1 MHGIPTYGIL
11 QVLFI
16 VNPTILFPILAIL
29 IQGPEKRPPVF
40 KYGAV
45 VVVVLIQRWRW
56 YCSISVYVPFLVDAM
71 AWIGEHRAF
80 VVVEFIRNGESV
92 ITAQRAFYIWFQL
105 HRRDPVSDRKTIQ
118 V

>member
-1 MHGIPTYGIL
+1 MAYYKFYLLSTL
-11 QVLFI
+11 QYSSLYSLYLYRVRK
-16 VNPTILFPILAIL
+16 
-29 IQGPEKRPPVF
+29 KRPPVF

-92 ITAQRAFYIWFQL
+92 ITAQRAFCIRFQL
-105 HRRDPVSDRKTIQ
+105 HRRDPVLDRKTIQ